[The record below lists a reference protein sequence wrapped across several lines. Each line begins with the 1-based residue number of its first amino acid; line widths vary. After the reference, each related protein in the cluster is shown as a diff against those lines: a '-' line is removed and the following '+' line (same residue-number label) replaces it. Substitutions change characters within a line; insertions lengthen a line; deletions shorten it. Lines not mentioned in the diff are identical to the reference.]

1 MTVGAITPMGY
12 NDPYFMQAYNSPN
25 SNYQLMQQQQ
35 AQMAQQQAATQAAT
49 QNSAQSAISESPA
62 FKGSAAA
69 IQSEAKEEKGSSAG
83 KWILGIASVAALAW
97 GGYKCFK
104 KGNGEGLAKA
114 WDGAK
119 QYWDD
124 GCKWVKGLGSKV
136 GKNVSSKADDVFTI
150 TRNGSDVVCSVPGKT
165 QVLRGTELVDDIAKL
180 GSSTTTPG
188 LADKATE
195 ILKYEAKLSDG
206 SVITVM
212 GDKIRNVVKPDGTKV
227 ALETLSDAGNTE
239 VTRIINAV
247 KNREETTLN
256 TLQNVIGRET
266 NNGVTRKFV
275 VNATD
280 AAKNGVRSA
289 RTNKFLLDSPVVKAY
304 RQQNTAASEAIEEF
318 TRDVTTRFNVHTADK
333 VTDIGTFKINGNEVA
348 GIQVGTNYYPAASD
362 EFLGLQFDNKDIFD
376 GVLSDPKKFTNVV
389 YQVK

>member
-1 MTVGAITPMGY
+1 
-12 NDPYFMQAYNSPN
+12 
-25 SNYQLMQQQQ
+25 MQQQQ